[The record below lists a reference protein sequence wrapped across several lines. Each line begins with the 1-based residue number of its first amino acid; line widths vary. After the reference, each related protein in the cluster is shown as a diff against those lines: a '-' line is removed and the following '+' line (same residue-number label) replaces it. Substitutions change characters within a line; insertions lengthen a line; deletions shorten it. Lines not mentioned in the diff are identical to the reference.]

1 MEAVDISDLIVKK
14 LGFLYKLCEALKFYA
29 KGIKVALFM
38 SSVIYDQNCA
48 RKKETKK
55 ETTTTVE
62 LCDAFGH
69 KMLYIHFH
77 NVKIY

>member
-55 ETTTTVE
+55 KQQQQWDCV
-62 LCDAFGH
+62 
-69 KMLYIHFH
+69 MLLATKCYISIFTM
-77 NVKIY
+77 

>member
-1 MEAVDISDLIVKK
+1 MTKIVQ
-14 LGFLYKLCEALKFYA
+14 ER
-29 KGIKVALFM
+29 
-38 SSVIYDQNCA
+38 N
-48 RKKETKK
+48 KK

-77 NVKIY
+77 NVKIF